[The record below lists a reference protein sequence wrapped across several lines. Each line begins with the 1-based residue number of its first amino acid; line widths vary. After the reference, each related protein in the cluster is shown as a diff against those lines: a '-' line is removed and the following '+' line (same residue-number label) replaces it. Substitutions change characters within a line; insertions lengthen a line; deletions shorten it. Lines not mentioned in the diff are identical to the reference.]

1 MWRTLNLIVW
11 QKQDL
16 ANALRRRE
24 YFSQLYAFVYIVA
37 HLIFIYV
44 DVVDEILVMIVIFF
58 FNFKELGFFKDN
70 RFVAS
75 WPGFGL
81 IQKPFNSPLIKALL
95 LCYKL
100 QRNLTKTPPKSEN
113 GGVFENSQRILA
125 ESVTF
130 RLPNGKKVAKNDQI
144 IVFGRWVETLL

>member
-1 MWRTLNLIVW
+1 MWRTLNIIVW

-37 HLIFIYV
+37 HLIFIFV

-58 FNFKELGFFKDN
+58 FDFKELGFFKDN

-75 WPGFGL
+75 WHGFSL
-81 IQKPFNSPLIKALL
+81 NQKPFNSPLIKALL
-95 LCYKL
+95 LCYKF
-100 QRNLTKTPPKSEN
+100 QRKVTKNPRQKVKMAGFLRTPN
-113 GGVFENSQRILA
+113 VFWQKASLFVCQMA
-125 ESVTF
+125 
-130 RLPNGKKVAKNDQI
+130 KKWQKM
-144 IVFGRWVETLL
+144 TK